1 MHFFKSYIIIQN
13 SKDRGDDKLMETYKV
28 FEKIIY
34 SNSDNKYFPLYSS
47 SLIQF
52 SNLYTDNMNMNM

>member
-1 MHFFKSYIIIQN
+1 
-13 SKDRGDDKLMETYKV
+13 METYKV
-28 FEKIIY
+28 FEKTIY

>member
-1 MHFFKSYIIIQN
+1 
-13 SKDRGDDKLMETYKV
+13 METYKV

-34 SNSDNKYFPLYSS
+34 SNGDNKYFPLYSS